1 MRTVFEDGNYPTF
14 YRGVGLICSRALFP
28 TDLNHECLSLLR
40 LYAEVQS
47 DGGGQNVVKPPP
59 RLMTKPEDKKKNEI
73 SKEGKRERELKTVK
87 QGETGSQA

>member
-14 YRGVGLICSRALFP
+14 YRGVGPICSRALFL

-40 LYAEVQS
+40 LYAKVQS

-59 RLMTKPEDKKKNEI
+59 RLMTKPDDKKKKKRMRFRRRG
-73 SKEGKRERELKTVK
+73 KESGN
-87 QGETGSQA
+87 